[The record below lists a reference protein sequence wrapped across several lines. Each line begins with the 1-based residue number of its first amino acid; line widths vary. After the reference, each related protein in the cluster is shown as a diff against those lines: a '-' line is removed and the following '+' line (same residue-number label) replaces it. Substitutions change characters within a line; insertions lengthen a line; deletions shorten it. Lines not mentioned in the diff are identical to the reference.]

1 MAKHGFPL
9 NNLKVLSELYG
20 SKLITKEEVE
30 GKMFRSEHRPLEKI
44 LALIQYHK
52 GADVVSATSD
62 IMAKHGF
69 PANDLKVMVDLRES
83 DCLSVKEWAA
93 VFKGYYQWEIRLVKK
108 IAVKESDVIK
118 KVVSIMDK
126 HNPSREVTGVLKV
139 MVDLR
144 ESDCLSVE
152 ECAAVFEGYYQ
163 WEIRLVKKIAV
174 KESDVI
180 KKVVSIMDKHNP
192 SREVTGVLKV
202 MVDLRESDCLS
213 VEECAAVFEGY
224 YQWKRRLVVKTA
236 VKESDIMKKVASIMD
251 KHVRSKEETG
261 VLKVMADLRG
271 SNCLSVED
279 CTAIFK
285 SCYRWEE
292 RLVD

>member
-1 MAKHGFPL
+1 MDKHNP
-9 NNLKVLSELYG
+9 SR
-20 SKLITKEEVE
+20 EVT
-30 GKMFRSEHRPLEKI
+30 G
-44 LALIQYHK
+44 
-52 GADVVSATSD
+52 V
-62 IMAKHGF
+62 
-69 PANDLKVMVDLRES
+69 LKVMADLRES

-224 YQWKRRLVVKTA
+224 YQWEIRLVKKIA
-236 VKESDIMKKVASIMD
+236 VKESDVIKKVISIMD
-251 KHVRSKEETG
+251 KHVPSRGEVA
-261 VLKVMADLRG
+261 VLKVLTELYGSKLITKEEVKRNIHLLIYQQLDRILARIQYHKGADVV
-271 SNCLSVED
+271 NQ
-279 CTAIFK
+279 
-285 SCYRWEE
+285 
-292 RLVD
+292 